1 MFLPFLSNEIP
12 YFKLN
17 FYFRKLLKNYIMDVE
32 DLCKKHYEC
41 LKSYESYKNVS
52 ECILNDMLMNRV
64 RKENGVIR
72 VVLNNITINL
82 IKEWYKL
89 SEIVKYYNTFLT
101 VYRGVYNIDKMQSV
115 IIQPIPF
122 STCVEYSFAKDWIND
137 CNFSYVMKINIPP
150 FTPYTFN
157 NNINEGNEV
166 ILPAGFLS
174 KKSENQHFVEYN
186 FMSLNYKEMNIL
198 LQNSDVISLTESK

>member
-1 MFLPFLSNEIP
+1 
-12 YFKLN
+12 
-17 FYFRKLLKNYIMDVE
+17 MDVE

-52 ECILNDMLMNRV
+52 ECIISDMLMNRV
-64 RKENGVIR
+64 RKENDMINVI
-72 VVLNNITINL
+72 LNNITINL

-101 VYRGVYNIDKMQSV
+101 VYRGVYKIDKMQSV

-122 STCVEYSFAKDWIND
+122 STCVEYSFAKDWISD
-137 CNFSYVMKINIPP
+137 CNLSYVMKINIPP

-174 KKSENQHFVEYN
+174 KKSENQHFIEYN

-198 LQNSDVISLTESK
+198 LQNSDVISLIENK